1 MIWKKINNLN
11 IITEMSLP
19 DLCISNVGFEN
30 SISKLIPNLKML
42 SLERN
47 LIYDWNQ
54 VYLIGRELIN
64 LEHLSISRNRLLKP
78 KNVNELKKI
87 YINAS
92 DTYLDESPK
101 GIF

>member
-1 MIWKKINNLN
+1 
-11 IITEMSLP
+11 
-19 DLCISNVGFEN
+19 
-30 SISKLIPNLKML
+30 ML